1 MFIKCVNGKSQFA
14 SLPTLMQPGAD
25 VPLAGIILLLLL
37 VVINGGFWIY
47 FSASRA
53 HAKDIIPSL
62 RNE

>member
-1 MFIKCVNGKSQFA
+1 MMFKNVNGKSRFA
-14 SLPTLMQPGAD
+14 SLPALTQPGAD

-47 FSASRA
+47 FSDSRA